1 MASTATRSP
10 VYRVSRALT
19 WLVYAFAVV
28 AIVFLATAFFLE
40 LFNANESTPFVEWV
54 DRATKRLMQPFR
66 GIFPAVEGENG
77 SVFDASLLFAM
88 FMYGLLAM
96 AMHALL
102 DWIDRRMFAARSAE
116 IARATAAAQAAAS
129 RQASMPAAAPPASAQ
144 VWQPPPQTA
153 PPTGPGPGVEAP
165 PPDTP

>member
-1 MASTATRSP
+1 MGTTVTRSP
-10 VYRVSRALT
+10 VHRVSRALT

-40 LFNANESTPFVEWV
+40 LFDANESTPFVEWV

-66 GIFPAVEGENG
+66 GIFPAVEGESG

-96 AMHALL
+96 GMHALL
-102 DWIDRRMFAARSAE
+102 DWIDRRMV
-116 IARATAAAQAAAS
+116 AS
-129 RQASMPAAAPPASAQ
+129 RAAEASRAALESRAAGTSTPAAAGPQAPGTRPP
-144 VWQPPPQTA
+144 VP
-153 PPTGPGPGVEAP
+153 
-165 PPDTP
+165 